1 MKPNYRNIVQKGD
14 EIYLCVN
21 GEWFFYNQTEPP
33 LGAGAMGTVYLGRS
47 CQTQER
53 VAIKRVV
60 DKYANVPSIRERAK
74 LEASLLF
81 RHRNLVEM
89 IGYCEL
95 NPYNGPIFIVS
106 RLVQGITLDEHVNTH
121 LRNRKDAVKRIC
133 ESLYPV
139 MDALDYLHQKGIVH
153 MDIKPANIMIEH
165 GSNIRLM
172 DLGIAYTPDSV
183 SMTSPGLIGT
193 PKYAA
198 PEQIIEP
205 GQVQLTVDKTTDIYE
220 LGVTLYELLP
230 VIILLILLQGRRL
243 YKGSEWK
250 YCRIYR
256 EYRKRLWMCFAKR
269 QKNSKTNV
277 SNHRESLRW
286 RYKRL

>member
-106 RLVQGITLDEHVNTH
+106 
-121 LRNRKDAVKRIC
+121 
-133 ESLYPV
+133 
-139 MDALDYLHQKGIVH
+139 
-153 MDIKPANIMIEH
+153 
-165 GSNIRLM
+165 
-172 DLGIAYTPDSV
+172 
-183 SMTSPGLIGT
+183 
-193 PKYAA
+193 
-198 PEQIIEP
+198 
-205 GQVQLTVDKTTDIYE
+205 
-220 LGVTLYELLP
+220 
-230 VIILLILLQGRRL
+230 
-243 YKGSEWK
+243 
-250 YCRIYR
+250 
-256 EYRKRLWMCFAKR
+256 
-269 QKNSKTNV
+269 
-277 SNHRESLRW
+277 
-286 RYKRL
+286 

>member
-1 MKPNYRNIVQKGD
+1 
-14 EIYLCVN
+14 
-21 GEWFFYNQTEPP
+21 
-33 LGAGAMGTVYLGRS
+33 
-47 CQTQER
+47 
-53 VAIKRVV
+53 
-60 DKYANVPSIRERAK
+60 
-74 LEASLLF
+74 
-81 RHRNLVEM
+81 
-89 IGYCEL
+89 
-95 NPYNGPIFIVS
+95 
-106 RLVQGITLDEHVNTH
+106 
-121 LRNRKDAVKRIC
+121 
-133 ESLYPV
+133 

-220 LGVTLYELLP
+220 LGVTLYELLAGYNP
-230 VIILLILLQGRRL
+230 LILLQGRRL

-269 QKNSKTNV
+269 QKTA
-277 SNHRESLRW
+277 
-286 RYKRL
+286 KRTFPIIGRV

>member
-1 MKPNYRNIVQKGD
+1 M
-14 EIYLCVN
+14 
-21 GEWFFYNQTEPP
+21 
-33 LGAGAMGTVYLGRS
+33 
-47 CQTQER
+47 
-53 VAIKRVV
+53 
-60 DKYANVPSIRERAK
+60 
-74 LEASLLF
+74 
-81 RHRNLVEM
+81 
-89 IGYCEL
+89 
-95 NPYNGPIFIVS
+95 S

-220 LGVTLYELLP
+220 LGVTLYELLAGYNPFDSSTREETIQRQRMEVLPDIQGVPKAVVDVLRKATEKQQNERFQSSGEFKMALQKALSAPPSP
-230 VIILLILLQGRRL
+230 VVPTWLVMVGVGCLVGIIIILL
-243 YKGSEWK
+243 
-250 YCRIYR
+250 
-256 EYRKRLWMCFAKR
+256 MFA
-269 QKNSKTNV
+269 
-277 SNHRESLRW
+277 L
-286 RYKRL
+286 